1 MIDGGRGRPQL
12 VTSSGAAVGLR
23 LQSVRGAGLLEGAA
37 RCLHPLRSEVLAWNL
52 RPFKVTARPLRWGAP
67 LALGLLMG

>member
-12 VTSSGAAVGLR
+12 VTSSGAAVGYNR
-23 LQSVRGAGLLEGAA
+23 VRDAGLLEGAA
-37 RCLHPLRSEVLAWNL
+37 RCLHPLRSEVLPWNL